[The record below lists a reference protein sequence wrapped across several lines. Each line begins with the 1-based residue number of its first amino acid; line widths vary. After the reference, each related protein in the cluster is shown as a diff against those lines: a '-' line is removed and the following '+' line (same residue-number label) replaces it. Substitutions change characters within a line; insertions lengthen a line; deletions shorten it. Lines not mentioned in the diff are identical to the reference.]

1 MIAIYPGSFDPIT
14 LGHIDIVERGCKLFE
29 KVIVAVLRN
38 TSKTSLFTIEQ
49 RLSQIRRS
57 TEHLLNVEVA
67 CFDGLAV
74 NYAKMQQAKVLIR
87 GLRVLSDFENVCGK
101 LYFPRRLLRL

>member
-74 NYAKMQQAKVLIR
+74 NYLSLIHI
-87 GLRVLSDFENVCGK
+87 SE
-101 LYFPRRLLRL
+101 PTRRYAISYAVFCLKKKT